1 VDLAALANPPALVD
15 LFAETI
21 AEELDFRLEAQ
32 NMLDVARVLAATN
45 QRSMVVPRPHP
56 KLVTKRMLVMERLE
70 GFSFDD
76 VEGMKAAGVDTESVV
91 RAGMVSFIEGAMLYG
106 VFHGDLHGGNLLV
119 QRDGRVALLDYG
131 ITGRLDEKR
140 RMAFLRMIVAATM
153 NDLNGQLGALIDLGA
168 LPEGTEID
176 QLIKDLG
183 LDRPPIDPL
192 AITPEQLLEEM
203 REVVKKLLGYGARLP
218 KELMLFI
225 KDMLF
230 LDGAMATL
238 APDVDI
244 FGEIQHVAEHIATHH
259 GESIAKQIGLEPGAF
274 EIDLEGVKNSF
285 GLGEGVQSITHR
297 ELQERR
303 QIMQK
308 RMQAHAE
315 DRKKL
320 RRAKK

>member
-1 VDLAALANPPALVD
+1 
-15 LFAETI
+15 
-21 AEELDFRLEAQ
+21 
-32 NMLDVARVLAATN
+32 
-45 QRSMVVPRPHP
+45 
-56 KLVTKRMLVMERLE
+56 
-70 GFSFDD
+70 
-76 VEGMKAAGVDTESVV
+76 MKAAGVDTEAVV
-91 RAGMVSFIEGAMLYG
+91 RASMVSFLEGAMLYG

-140 RMAFLRMIVAATM
+140 RLAFLRMVIGATM

-168 LPEGTEID
+168 LPQDTD
-176 QLIKDLG
+176 LPQLIKDLG
-183 LDRPPIDPL
+183 LDRPPVDPL
-192 AITPEQLLEEM
+192 TLTPEKLLEEL

-230 LDGAMATL
+230 LDAALATL

-244 FGEIQHVAEHIATHH
+244 FGEIAHVAEHLASHH
-259 GESIAKQIGLEPGAF
+259 GEEIAAQIGIEPGALA
-274 EIDLEGVKNSF
+274 IDLTGVKNSF
-285 GLGEGVQSITHR
+285 GLGEGVQSLTHR

-303 QIMQK
+303 QLMQK

-315 DRKKL
+315 SVKK
-320 RRAKK
+320 KK